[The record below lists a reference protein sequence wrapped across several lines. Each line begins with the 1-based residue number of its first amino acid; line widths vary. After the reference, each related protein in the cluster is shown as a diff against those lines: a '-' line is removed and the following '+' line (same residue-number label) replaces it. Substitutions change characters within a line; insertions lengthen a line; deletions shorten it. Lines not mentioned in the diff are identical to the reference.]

1 MFQGVIQCADEMEN
15 SIYRTFTNGVWR
27 KYKTHT
33 GLTKQHSDDK
43 YQALRLSS
51 RTVHEKKN
59 KKRNTRSTANKSQ
72 MIKRSKPAF
81 HWQCFRSHQVSQD
94 NWYSLTTSTPQH
106 GARLLRHGGLRSKH
120 SHRHTWL
127 LAELFFSVALSVLCS
142 FWHVFWCV
150 NEESVTATRSQNH
163 VAVHNTSTQAEFCVC
178 VKLCCYVRSSRD
190 KLINATENAPLSRCT

>member
-1 MFQGVIQCADEMEN
+1 
-15 SIYRTFTNGVWR
+15 
-27 KYKTHT
+27 
-33 GLTKQHSDDK
+33 
-43 YQALRLSS
+43 
-51 RTVHEKKN
+51 
-59 KKRNTRSTANKSQ
+59 

-178 VKLCCYVRSSRD
+178 ETMLLREILERQVNKCNRERSAFQMYINRIIYKALTIQLCTLNSHGCPYKTTFQTVRR
-190 KLINATENAPLSRCT
+190 LTLLHRCDPQS